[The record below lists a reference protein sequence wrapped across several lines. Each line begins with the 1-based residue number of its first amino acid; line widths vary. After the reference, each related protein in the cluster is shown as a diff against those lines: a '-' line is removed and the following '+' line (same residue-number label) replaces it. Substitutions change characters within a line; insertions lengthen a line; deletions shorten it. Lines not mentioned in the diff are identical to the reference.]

1 MKPELQLLFLMALLQ
16 IKHCYADFVLQSYMQ
31 TVKKGEWLNPIG
43 ISHSIEHGICT
54 LIALMLFCF
63 FVPITVGA
71 MIVVTI
77 LEVISH
83 YLIDYS
89 KVKYG
94 CKDTSS
100 SLFWTQFGLD
110 QLLHQLTYI
119 AICWLL
125 IFEY

>member
-31 TVKKGEWLNPIG
+31 TVKKGVWLNPIG

-54 LIALMLFCF
+54 LVVLMLFCF
-63 FVPITVGA
+63 FVPVPVGA
-71 MIVVTI
+71 MIIVTI

-83 YLIDYS
+83 YLIDYG

-94 CKDTSS
+94 CKDHTKPI
-100 SLFWTQFGLD
+100 FWSQFGLD

-119 AICWLL
+119 AIIWY
-125 IFEY
+125 IIV

>member
-31 TVKKGEWLNPIG
+31 TVKKGEWLNPVG
-43 ISHSIEHGICT
+43 VSHSIEHGICT
-54 LIALMLFCF
+54 LVVLMLFCF
-63 FVPITVGA
+63 FVPVAVST

-83 YLIDYS
+83 YLIDFG

-94 CKDTSS
+94 CKDNTKRV
-100 SLFWTQFGLD
+100 FWSQFGLD

-119 AICWLL
+119 AMIWYIIL
-125 IFEY
+125 